1 MPKRNG
7 QSKRFAKGA
16 HHSAR
21 TSPKSASAAAPVPR
35 KDDRLWGGRFDRQPD
50 EHFDQFQRSFSFDRR
65 LLPYEIAVD
74 RAWAKALEPIGIFT
88 VTEVRQTLAALDK
101 ISARATSD
109 PAWVSEFGASA
120 EDVHHFVE
128 KALVEELGPLGWKLH
143 TGRSRNELIAT
154 DFRLFIIDAAAEIQ
168 RYLTAVINALLMQ
181 AKAKLGIPMAGM
193 THMQHAQPIL
203 LSHFLLA
210 HAEAFTRDITRLQH
224 AAAAADACP
233 MGSGALAGNSFAID
247 RHFLS
252 RELGFSKITANSL
265 DAVSDR
271 DFALD
276 YLFALTGIA
285 THLSRLAEDFVLFA
299 SQEFSYVILPDEYS
313 TGSSLMPQKKN
324 PDSWELIRGK
334 SGRITGALVS
344 LLTTLKGL
352 PTSYQ
357 RDLQEDK
364 EALFAAHDQVGDMLL
379 VAMGAIAGTQFRE
392 DRLRA
397 AASNPV
403 LFATEGADYLVRK
416 GIPFRQAHD
425 LIGQVLREAEKQN
438 VAWTAL
444 PLEALKKI
452 SPAFEPD
459 FIGGASTESAIATKI
474 VPGGT
479 ALESVRAALATLQ
492 NRLQQLT
499 SPSGA
504 KP

>member
-1 MPKRNG
+1 M
-7 QSKRFAKGA
+7 
-16 HHSAR
+16 
-21 TSPKSASAAAPVPR
+21 TER
-35 KDDRLWGGRFDRQPD
+35 KDDRLWGGRFEREP
-50 EHFDQFQRSFSFDRR
+50 EARFDAFQRSFAFDRR

-74 RAWAKALEPIGIFT
+74 RAWAKALEPTGIFT
-88 VTEVRQTLAALDK
+88 AAEVKQTLAALDK
-101 ISARATSD
+101 IAERAKNDSA
-109 PAWVSEFGASA
+109 WLEKVGAGA

-154 DFRLFIIDAAAEIQ
+154 DFRLFVMDAVSQLQKCLE
-168 RYLTAVINALLMQ
+168 ALLSAILKQ
-181 AKAKLGIPMAGM
+181 AKTNFGVPMAGM

-210 HAEAFTRDITRLQH
+210 HGEAFARDATRMQH
-224 AAAAADACP
+224 AAASADACP
-233 MGSGALAGNSFAID
+233 MGSGALAGNSFGID
-247 RHFLS
+247 RNAIA
-252 RELGFSKITANSL
+252 RGLGFSRITANSL

-285 THLSRLAEDFVLFA
+285 THLSRFAEDFVVFA

-324 PDSWELIRGK
+324 PDAWELVRGK
-334 SGRITGALVS
+334 TGRITGALLG

-364 EALFAAHDQVGDMLL
+364 EALFAAHDQVADMLR
-379 VAMGAIAGTQFRE
+379 VAAGALASTKFHVN
-392 DRLRA
+392 RLLT
-397 AASNPV
+397 AASNPT
-403 LFATEGADYLVRK
+403 LLATEAADYLVRK

-425 LIGQVLREAEKQN
+425 IVGKMLRDAEKQG
-438 VAWTAL
+438 VSFTAL
-444 PLEALKKI
+444 PLEKLKQI
-452 SPAFEPD
+452 SAAFEAD
-459 FIGGASTESAIATKI
+459 FAASLSVDAALAAKK

-479 ALESVRAALATLQ
+479 APDAVRAAIEDLEA
-492 NRLQQLT
+492 RLNKKVNKT
-499 SPSGA
+499 GA

>member
-1 MPKRNG
+1 MVKRNAH
-7 QSKRFAKGA
+7 SKRPPKTARR
-16 HHSAR
+16 SA
-21 TSPKSASAAAPVPR
+21 PAAAPTPR
-35 KDDRLWGGRFDRQPD
+35 KDDRLWGGRFEHAPD
-50 EHFDQFQRSFSFDRR
+50 ARFDAFQRSFPFDRR
-65 LLPYEIAVD
+65 LLPYEIDVD

-88 VTEVRQTLAALDK
+88 ATEVRQTLAALDK
-101 ISARATSD
+101 ISSRAESD
-109 PAWVSEFGASA
+109 PAWVDSFGANA

-154 DFRLFIIDAAAEIQ
+154 DFRLFVMDAADEIEA
-168 RYLTAVINALLMQ
+168 AVVVLIEGLSMQ
-181 AKAKLGIPMAGM
+181 ARMTANVPMAGM

-203 LSHFLLA
+203 LAHFFMA
-210 HAEAFTRDITRLQH
+210 HAEAFLRDVRRLRL
-224 AAAAADACP
+224 AAQGANVCP
-233 MGSGALAGNSFAID
+233 MGSGALAGNSFGID
-247 RHFLS
+247 R
-252 RELGFSKITANSL
+252 RAVAKELGFARITANSL

-276 YLFALTGIA
+276 YLFALAGIA
-285 THLSRLAEDFVLFA
+285 THLSRLAEDFVIFA
-299 SQEFSYVILPDEYS
+299 SQEFSYVILPDKFS

-324 PDSWELIRGK
+324 PDCWELIRGK
-334 SGRITGALVS
+334 TGRINAAIIS

-352 PTSYQ
+352 PSSYQ

-364 EALFAAHDQVGDMLL
+364 EALFAAHDQVAEMLC
-379 VAMGAIAGTQFRE
+379 VAAGAIAGTKFRD

-403 LFATEGADYLVRK
+403 LLATDAADYLVRK

-425 LIGQVLREAEKQN
+425 LVGEVLREAEKQN
-438 VAWTAL
+438 TAWIAL

-452 SPAFEPD
+452 SPAFDAD
-459 FIGGASTESAIATKI
+459 FIGAFSTEGAIAAKS

-479 ALESVRAALATLQ
+479 AVESVCEAIENFA
-492 NRLQQLT
+492 NRLQQFR
-499 SPSGA
+499 SAKGA

>member
-1 MPKRNG
+1 M
-7 QSKRFAKGA
+7 
-16 HHSAR
+16 
-21 TSPKSASAAAPVPR
+21 TER
-35 KDDRLWGGRFDRQPD
+35 KDTKLWGGRFEREPNAR
-50 EHFDQFQRSFSFDRR
+50 FDAFQRSFAFDRR

-88 VTEVRQTLAALDK
+88 ATEVKQTLTALDK
-101 ISARATSD
+101 IERRAKIDSVWLEKT
-109 PAWVSEFGASA
+109 GADA

-143 TGRSRNELIAT
+143 TGRSRNELVAT
-154 DFRLFIIDAAAEIQ
+154 DFRLFVIGPAAQLKRGLLA
-168 RYLTAVINALLMQ
+168 LCDALLAQ
-181 AKAKLGIPMAGM
+181 AKAKLGVPMAGM

-210 HAEAFTRDITRLQH
+210 HAEAFARDITRLQN
-224 AAAAADACP
+224 AAASADACP
-233 MGSGALAGNSFAID
+233 MGSGALAGNSFAIN
-247 RHFLS
+247 REAIA

-276 YLFALTGIA
+276 YLFALSGIA

-324 PDSWELIRGK
+324 PDCWELIRGK
-334 SGRITGALVS
+334 TGRITGAVVA

-364 EALFAAHDQVGDMLL
+364 EALFSAHDQVGDMLA
-379 VAMGAIAGTQFRE
+379 VATGAIATTQFR
-392 DRLRA
+392 DDKLRA
-397 AASNPV
+397 LAANPA
-403 LFATEGADYLVRK
+403 LLATEAADYLVRK
-416 GIPFRQAHD
+416 DVPFRQAHD
-425 LIGQVLREAEKQN
+425 LVGKLLREAEKQGKN
-438 VAWTAL
+438 WIEL
-444 PLEALKKI
+444 PLADLQKI
-452 SPAFEPD
+452 SPEFAAD
-459 FIGGASTESAIATKI
+459 FAKSLNLEAALTAKK

-479 ALESVRAALATLQ
+479 APDSVRAAIADLEK
-492 NRLQQLT
+492 RIRGI
-499 SPSGA
+499 GA
-504 KP
+504 SK

>member
-1 MPKRNG
+1 MPLLEL
-7 QSKRFAKGA
+7 SKM
-16 HHSAR
+16 
-21 TSPKSASAAAPVPR
+21 TER
-35 KDDRLWGGRFDRQPD
+35 KDDRLWGGRFEREPNAQ
-50 EHFDQFQRSFSFDRR
+50 FDAFQNSFAFDRR

-74 RAWAKALEPIGIFT
+74 CAWAKALEPTGIFT
-88 VTEVRQTLAALDK
+88 AAEVKQTLAALDK
-101 ISARATSD
+101 IAERAKNDSA
-109 PAWVSEFGASA
+109 WLEKVGAGA

-128 KALVEELGPLGWKLH
+128 KALVEELGSLGWKLH

-154 DFRLFIIDAAAEIQ
+154 DFRLFVMDAVSQLQKCLE
-168 RYLTAVINALLMQ
+168 ALLSAILKQ
-181 AKAKLGIPMAGM
+181 AKTNFGVPMAGM

-210 HAEAFTRDITRLQH
+210 HGEAFARDATRMQH
-224 AAAAADACP
+224 AAASADACP
-233 MGSGALAGNSFAID
+233 MGSGALAGNSFGID
-247 RHFLS
+247 RNAIA
-252 RELGFSKITANSL
+252 RGLGFSRITANSL

-285 THLSRLAEDFVLFA
+285 THLSRFAEDFVVFA

-324 PDSWELIRGK
+324 PDAWELVRGK
-334 SGRITGALVS
+334 TGRITGALLG

-364 EALFAAHDQVGDMLL
+364 EALFAAHDQVADMLR
-379 VAMGAIAGTQFRE
+379 VAAGALASTKFHVN
-392 DRLRA
+392 RLLT
-397 AASNPV
+397 AASNPT
-403 LFATEGADYLVRK
+403 LLATEAADYLVRK

-425 LIGQVLREAEKQN
+425 IVGKMLRDAEKQG
-438 VAWTAL
+438 VSFTAL
-444 PLEALKKI
+444 PLEKLKQI
-452 SPAFEPD
+452 SAAFEAD
-459 FIGGASTESAIATKI
+459 FAASLSVDAALAAKK

-479 ALESVRAALATLQ
+479 APDAVRAAIEDLEA
-492 NRLQQLT
+492 RLNKKVNKT
-499 SPSGA
+499 GA

>member
-1 MPKRNG
+1 M
-7 QSKRFAKGA
+7 
-16 HHSAR
+16 
-21 TSPKSASAAAPVPR
+21 TER
-35 KDDRLWGGRFDRQPD
+35 KDDRLWGGRFEREPNA
-50 EHFDQFQRSFSFDRR
+50 HFDAFQRSFAFDRR

-88 VTEVRQTLAALDK
+88 ATEVKQTLAALDK
-101 ISARATSD
+101 ISERAQTD
-109 PAWVSEFGASA
+109 PAWVDTFGANA

-143 TGRSRNELIAT
+143 TGRSRNELVAT
-154 DFRLFIIDAAAEIQ
+154 DFRLFVIDAAAEIQ
-168 RYLTAVINALLMQ
+168 RGLAALLNTLLMQ
-181 AKAKLGIPMAGM
+181 AKAKISVPMAGM

-210 HAEAFTRDITRLQH
+210 HAEAFLRDVTRLQH
-224 AAAAADACP
+224 AAASADACP
-233 MGSGALAGNSFAID
+233 MGSGALAGNSFGID
-247 RHFLS
+247 RNAIA

-285 THLSRLAEDFVLFA
+285 THLSRLAEDFVIFA
-299 SQEFSYVILPDEYS
+299 SQEFAYVILPDEFS

-324 PDSWELIRGK
+324 PDAWELIRGK
-334 SGRITGALVS
+334 TGRITGALLG

-364 EALFAAHDQVGDMLL
+364 EALFAAHDQVADMLL
-379 VAMGAIAGTQFRE
+379 VASGAVSTTKFNA
-392 DRLRA
+392 DKLRSKA
-397 AASNPV
+397 ANPA
-403 LFATEGADYLVRK
+403 LLATEAADYLVRK

-425 LIGQVLREAEKQN
+425 LVGKLLKEAERQGK
-438 VAWTAL
+438 VWTEL
-444 PLEALKKI
+444 PLTELKNI
-452 SPAFEPD
+452 SPAFESD
-459 FIGGASTESAIATKI
+459 FAKVLSVDAALAAKN

-479 ALESVRAALATLQ
+479 APESVRKAISDLEERLNKKTSKIGAT
-492 NRLQQLT
+492 
-499 SPSGA
+499 P
-504 KP
+504 